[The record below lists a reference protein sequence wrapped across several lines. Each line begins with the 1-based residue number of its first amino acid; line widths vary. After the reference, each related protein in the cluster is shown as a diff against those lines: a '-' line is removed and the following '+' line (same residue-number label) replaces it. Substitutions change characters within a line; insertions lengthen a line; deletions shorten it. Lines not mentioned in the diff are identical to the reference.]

1 MNNQIVVSAKSLVE
15 RLFQFSS
22 VEEYAH
28 KQFVEQMIAGIIG
41 SQSTLLSNIGRFL
54 NEKCRLKHTVKRLG
68 RMLNNLRIPLQE
80 LQVRMLELASFRVQ
94 DDAVIAFDP
103 GDIYKKYAR
112 KMDGLYKVWDG
123 SEKKVNNGY
132 DGSTPDRDL
141 TSLPLL
147 CKQRI
152 GLGDIK
158 RELWDYLS
166 DRSKNKRLV
175 GLFKLFQES
184 YFDKFSNPIVPKFQI
199 LHGFEVFNQML
210 VRV

>member
-1 MNNQIVVSAKSLVE
+1 MRNADVSSL
-15 RLFQFSS
+15 RQGN
-22 VEEYAH
+22 
-28 KQFVEQMIAGIIG
+28 I
-41 SQSTLLSNIGRFL
+41 ST
-54 NEKCRLKHTVKRLG
+54 
-68 RMLNNLRIPLQE
+68 M
-80 LQVRMLELASFRVQ
+80 SFAQ
-94 DDAVIAFDP
+94 
-103 GDIYKKYAR
+103 
-112 KMDGLYKVWDG
+112 DGLNSKI
-123 SEKKVNNGY
+123 KMH
-132 DGSTPDRDL
+132 GSTPDRDL